1 VTSIATSKAPVVTS
15 GLWSGLRERGR
26 LLLLLAVVVVWVA
39 LWAILRGQDTLPLP
53 PADTTPLHDWLQ
65 AKISDL
71 QLHSTQYP
79 LMQAAQHIA
88 AWLNSLIGWLQGWLS
103 TATATRPVP
112 QIGWL
117 GVVAIAGWFALTTA
131 GWRIAVFVVA
141 CFMAFGMLGF
151 WAESID
157 TLIITFTAVAM
168 SVIIGL
174 PLGVW
179 MGTSKAVNAI
189 VTPVL
194 DVMQTMPS
202 FAYLLPFVV
211 LFQIGSASA
220 VLVTFV
226 YAVPPIVRITAFGI
240 RGVST
245 AAVEATDSLGQTP
258 MQRLTKVQMPMARR
272 TIIVGLN
279 QTTMA
284 ALSMATIAALIA
296 GPGLGIP
303 VIQALAALQVGQA
316 FVPGL
321 CIVIMAIM
329 LDRATTAIST
339 RPERLARA
347 GGGNQKARWIASG
360 VAGLVALVAVYL
372 SHIYLQLSAFPA
384 RLDVGAPV
392 ERWVQSAANWVSTHL
407 SGVTTAF
414 KNEFS
419 TYVLNPVQNL
429 VANSPWWLTGA
440 VICAIAV
447 IVGGRWALL
456 SATVCLAGI
465 RVLGMWQDSM
475 VTMTSVI
482 GATLL
487 VMILAAVFGVW
498 MGRSRVVDGVLRP
511 VLDAG
516 QTLPPFVYLV
526 PVLALFGPT
535 RFTAIIAAVA
545 YAAPAAIKLVAD
557 GVRGI
562 APATV
567 EAATA
572 AGSTS
577 WQLVRK
583 VQLPMARSSF
593 VLAANQGLLYVL
605 AMVVIGGLVGGGAL
619 GYDVVAGFQ
628 QSSLNGKGLAAGVTI
643 VLLGVMLD
651 RITRY
656 AATRNTASGGSAV
669 GYA

>member
-1 VTSIATSKAPVVTS
+1 
-15 GLWSGLRERGR
+15 
-26 LLLLLAVVVVWVA
+26 
-39 LWAILRGQDTLPLP
+39 
-53 PADTTPLHDWLQ
+53 
-65 AKISDL
+65 
-71 QLHSTQYP
+71 
-79 LMQAAQHIA
+79 
-88 AWLNSLIGWLQGWLS
+88 
-103 TATATRPVP
+103 
-112 QIGWL
+112 
-117 GVVAIAGWFALTTA
+117 
-131 GWRIAVFVVA
+131 
-141 CFMAFGMLGF
+141 
-151 WAESID
+151 
-157 TLIITFTAVAM
+157 
-168 SVIIGL
+168 
-174 PLGVW
+174 
-179 MGTSKAVNAI
+179 
-189 VTPVL
+189 
-194 DVMQTMPS
+194 
-202 FAYLLPFVV
+202 
-211 LFQIGSASA
+211 
-220 VLVTFV
+220 
-226 YAVPPIVRITAFGI
+226 
-240 RGVST
+240 
-245 AAVEATDSLGQTP
+245 
-258 MQRLTKVQMPMARR
+258 
-272 TIIVGLN
+272 
-279 QTTMA
+279 
-284 ALSMATIAALIA
+284 MATIAALIA

-303 VIQALAALQVGQA
+303 VVQALAALQVGQA

-329 LDRATTAIST
+329 LDRTTTAISA

-347 GGGNQKARWIASG
+347 GGGNKRARWIGSG
-360 VAGLVALVAVYL
+360 AAGLLALVAVYL
-372 SHIYLQLSAFPA
+372 SHIYLQLSTFPKQ
-384 RLDVGAPV
+384 LDMGGPV
-392 ERWVQSAANWVSTHL
+392 QRWVQSAANWTSTHL
-407 SGVTTAF
+407 SGVTTGF

-419 TYVLNPVQNL
+419 AYVLNPVQDL
-429 VANSPWWLTGA
+429 VANSPWWLIAG
-440 VICAIAV
+440 VISAIAV
-447 IVGGRWALL
+447 LVGGRWALI
-456 SATVCLAGI
+456 AAVICLAGI
-465 RVLGMWQDSM
+465 RVLGIWQDSM

-498 MGRSRVVDGVLRP
+498 MGRSRMADGMLRP

-557 GVRGI
+557 GIRGI
-562 APATV
+562 APATM

-577 WQLVRK
+577 WQLIRK

-656 AATRNTASGGSAV
+656 AATHNFGRGGSAV